1 MLRKEFFR
9 NGLMISRCQP
19 HRSRTFGGLVGR
31 LRHNVRIDEKIS
43 IVIQASTPTATACCW
58 LESIFKSINVE
69 CLSVAPRIRAGEQCG
84 LSRRCSGNQHT
95 RHGERGRTLE
105 PHQKAKIRIA
115 AGRGG
120 VQEGEEFGFVRV
132 LNVSGGD
139 APARIDVN
147 NIEAEK
153 DFRGIMTYTHS
164 KSVLEAMS
172 VALAQDM
179 KPTNVSVR
187 ASEHRDDEELDIR
200 TSAGTDEAHTS
211 FFQVFLPRRRREICE
226 AGGALYSV
234 GLQER
239 CRFRCCDWSYYRGRY
254 LQVL

>member
-1 MLRKEFFR
+1 MRAHPHTCVREVFIEGGGERESTSTQTIVGAVYSRVHLSLMATTW
-9 NGLMISRCQP
+9 GLGSQHNCATTVAACCESCESGR
-19 HRSRTFGGLVGR
+19 GR
-31 LRHNVRIDEKIS
+31 L
-43 IVIQASTPTATACCW
+43 
-58 LESIFKSINVE
+58 
-69 CLSVAPRIRAGEQCG
+69 
-84 LSRRCSGNQHT
+84 
-95 RHGERGRTLE
+95 
-105 PHQKAKIRIA
+105 
-115 AGRGG
+115 
-120 VQEGEEFGFVRV
+120 VQELQVVTDESYSMNTDYVTVVGFVRV